1 VQARSE
7 DAALLP
13 IECLFHEGGKTLAYV
28 KSASGWEK
36 RPVELG
42 LTNYIAAVVAS
53 GLREGEVVAA
63 ERPAHAI
70 FP

>member
-1 VQARSE
+1 
-7 DAALLP
+7 
-13 IECLFHEGGKTLAYV
+13 LFHEGGKTLAYV